1 LREREC
7 PAAPAAP
14 PKRPGHL
21 RQVAFAVSTHGPN
34 FAQAKTPP
42 LRQTFNAW
50 MGWGFARLRLY
61 HNDDIAP
68 AKLIRSDVNR
78 ASGIDRVMNHQEIM
92 GKISEV
98 MMDVFDVDDLE
109 VTENTSADQV
119 EEWDSLSHIRFMI
132 TIERTFKIKFRNEEI
147 ADLQNVGDLAKAIEA
162 KLNA

>member
-1 LREREC
+1 MPRRSRC
-7 PAAPAAP
+7 SAKTA
-14 PKRPGHL
+14 RHL

-42 LRQTFNAW
+42 LRQTLRAW

-68 AKLIRSDVNR
+68 AKLIRSGVNR
-78 ASGIDRVMNHQEIM
+78 ASGIDKIMNHQEIM

-98 MMDVFDVDDLE
+98 MMDVFDVDDLD
-109 VTENTSADQV
+109 VTESTSADQV